1 MVSAYL
7 EFDSEKE
14 VWLDDCGFAID
25 NLFFKTGGG
34 VYMNED
40 AYVMT
45 FYYVKEENI
54 LIDEDGYPVLDIYR
68 YIPPKV
74 WHLFLYLKDYYLI
87 EVGPKFFIELIWPDD
102 EEEEYGA

>member
-1 MVSAYL
+1 MISAYL
-7 EFDSEKE
+7 EFDSGKE
-14 VWLDDCGFAID
+14 VWLDDSI
-25 NLFFKTGGG
+25 FKTGGG
-34 VYMNED
+34 VYMNDD

-45 FYYVKEENI
+45 FFYDSEENI

-74 WHLFLYLKDYYLI
+74 WHLFLYRKEYYLI

-102 EEEEYGA
+102 DEDEYGA